1 MYLYL
6 TFYLIGSVM
15 RKGSRQLSEDLTV
28 ITSKYL
34 KEKALSSSLEV
45 DLKLTKSAN
54 TDMKLQLAELEAKG
68 SMYMQA
74 REAALGCVDGKIRD
88 GDKQL
93 QAWIQQ
99 EIPRLLTGLPISE
112 DDYGEYDVDD
122 ALGALGVK
130 VPPSD
135 DFPGSRWKEEG
146 GRRGGAFDHFQPASR
161 EGGEGGGRGQERG
174 RQRHFAL
181 VQALCTSK
189 ATQNKVTLLFH
200 GYDRC
205 LIDQICV
212 PKCVHVL
219 CY

>member
-68 SMYMQA
+68 SVYMQA

-112 DDYGEYDVDD
+112 EHWG
-122 ALGALGVK
+122 
-130 VPPSD
+130 
-135 DFPGSRWKEEG
+135 
-146 GRRGGAFDHFQPASR
+146 
-161 EGGEGGGRGQERG
+161 
-174 RQRHFAL
+174 
-181 VQALCTSK
+181 
-189 ATQNKVTLLFH
+189 
-200 GYDRC
+200 
-205 LIDQICV
+205 
-212 PKCVHVL
+212 
-219 CY
+219 